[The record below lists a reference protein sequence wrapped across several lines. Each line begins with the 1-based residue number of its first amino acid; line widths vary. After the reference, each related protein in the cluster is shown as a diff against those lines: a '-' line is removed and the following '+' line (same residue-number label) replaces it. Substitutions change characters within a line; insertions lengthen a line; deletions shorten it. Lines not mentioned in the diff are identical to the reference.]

1 MNKQTTIH
9 KSIIF
14 PIVISIAFI
23 ITIQV
28 VYGYGQGQVNS
39 TDGKPYSFRN
49 ELINRIMNST
59 CIEKDLINGA
69 EKPTSVLY
77 LSTIEEIFKMCV
89 AQGSI
94 K

>member
-1 MNKQTTIH
+1 MNKQTTTH
-9 KSIIF
+9 KLIIF

-23 ITIQV
+23 ITMQV
-28 VYGYGQGQVNS
+28 VYGQGQVNNS
-39 TDGKPYSFRN
+39 TVGKPYSFRN

-59 CIEKDLINGA
+59 CTEKNLIIDA
-69 EKPTSVLY
+69 EKSTSVLY

>member
-1 MNKQTTIH
+1 MNKQPTTH

-14 PIVISIAFI
+14 PIVIPIAFF
-23 ITIQV
+23 ITMQV
-28 VYGYGQGQVNS
+28 VHGQGQVNNL
-39 TDGKPYSFRN
+39 TVGKPYSFRN

-59 CIEKDLINGA
+59 CTEKNLVIDA

-89 AQGSI
+89 AEGSI

>member
-23 ITIQV
+23 ITMQV
-28 VYGYGQGQVNS
+28 VYGQGQVDS

-59 CIEKDLINGA
+59 CIEKDLIIGA

>member
-1 MNKQTTIH
+1 MNKQPTTH

-14 PIVISIAFI
+14 PIVISIAFFI
-23 ITIQV
+23 IIQV
-28 VYGYGQGQVNS
+28 VHAQGQVNNL
-39 TDGKPYSFRN
+39 TVGKPYSFRN

-59 CIEKDLINGA
+59 CTEKRLVIGA

>member
-1 MNKQTTIH
+1 MQ
-9 KSIIF
+9 F
-14 PIVISIAFI
+14 
-23 ITIQV
+23 
-28 VYGYGQGQVNS
+28 VYGQEQVNS

-59 CIEKDLINGA
+59 CIEKDLIIGA

>member
-1 MNKQTTIH
+1 MNKQTTTH

-14 PIVISIAFI
+14 PTVISIAFI
-23 ITIQV
+23 ITMQV
-28 VYGYGQGQVNS
+28 VYGQGQVNNS
-39 TDGKPYSFRN
+39 TVGKPYSFRN

-59 CIEKDLINGA
+59 CTEKNLIIGA

>member
-1 MNKQTTIH
+1 MNKQPTTYL
-9 KSIIF
+9 SITF
-14 PIVISIAFI
+14 PIVVSIAFF
-23 ITIQV
+23 ITMQAV
-28 VYGYGQGQVNS
+28 YGQGQVNNL
-39 TDGKPYSFRN
+39 TVGKPYSFRN

-59 CIEKDLINGA
+59 CTEKNLVIDA

-89 AQGSI
+89 AEGSI

>member
-1 MNKQTTIH
+1 MNKQTTTH
-9 KSIIF
+9 NLIIF
-14 PIVISIAFI
+14 PILISIAFF
-23 ITIQV
+23 ITMQV
-28 VYGYGQGQVNS
+28 VYGQGQVNS
-39 TDGKPYSFRN
+39 TVGKPYSFRN

-59 CIEKDLINGA
+59 CTEKDLIIGA

>member
-1 MNKQTTIH
+1 MNKQPTTYL
-9 KSIIF
+9 SITF
-14 PIVISIAFI
+14 PIVISIAFF
-23 ITIQV
+23 ITMQAI
-28 VYGYGQGQVNS
+28 YGQGQVNNL
-39 TDGKPYSFRN
+39 TVGKPYSFRN

-59 CIEKDLINGA
+59 CTEKNLVIDA

-89 AQGSI
+89 AEGSI

>member
-1 MNKQTTIH
+1 MNKQTTTH
-9 KSIIF
+9 KLIIF
-14 PIVISIAFI
+14 PIVISIAFFI
-23 ITIQV
+23 AIQV
-28 VYGYGQGQVNS
+28 VYGQGQVNNL
-39 TDGKPYSFRN
+39 TVGKPYSFRN

-59 CIEKDLINGA
+59 CTEKNLIIDA

-89 AQGSI
+89 AQGSL

>member
-1 MNKQTTIH
+1 MNKQPTTH

-14 PIVISIAFI
+14 PIVISIAFF
-23 ITIQV
+23 ITTQAI
-28 VYGYGQGQVNS
+28 YGQGQVNNL
-39 TDGKPYSFRN
+39 TVGKPYSFRN

-59 CIEKDLINGA
+59 CTEKNLVIDA

-89 AQGSI
+89 AEGSI

>member
-23 ITIQV
+23 ITMQV
-28 VYGYGQGQVNS
+28 VYGQGQVNS

-59 CIEKDLINGA
+59 CIEKDLIIGA

-94 K
+94 Q

>member
-1 MNKQTTIH
+1 MNKQTTTH

-14 PIVISIAFI
+14 PIAISIAFI
-23 ITIQV
+23 VTMQV
-28 VYGYGQGQVNS
+28 VYGQGQVNS
-39 TDGKPYSFRN
+39 TVGKPYSFRN

-59 CIEKDLINGA
+59 CTEKDLIIGA

>member
-1 MNKQTTIH
+1 MSKQPTTH
-9 KSIIF
+9 QSIIF
-14 PIVISIAFI
+14 PIVISIAFF
-23 ITIQV
+23 ITMQV
-28 VYGYGQGQVNS
+28 VHAQGQVNNL
-39 TDGKPYSFRN
+39 TVGKPYSFRN

-59 CIEKDLINGA
+59 CTEKNLVIDA

-89 AQGSI
+89 AEGSI

>member
-1 MNKQTTIH
+1 MSKQPTTH
-9 KSIIF
+9 QSIIF

-23 ITIQV
+23 ITMQV
-28 VYGYGQGQVNS
+28 VHGQGQVNNL
-39 TDGKPYSFRN
+39 TVGKPYSFRN

-59 CIEKDLINGA
+59 CTEKNLVIDA

-89 AQGSI
+89 AEGSI

>member
-1 MNKQTTIH
+1 MNKQTTTH
-9 KSIIF
+9 KLIIF

-23 ITIQV
+23 ITMQV
-28 VYGYGQGQVNS
+28 VYGQGQVNNS
-39 TDGKPYSFRN
+39 TVGKPYSFRN

-59 CIEKDLINGA
+59 CTEKNLIIDA
-69 EKPTSVLY
+69 EKSTSVLY

-89 AQGSI
+89 AQGSL

>member
-1 MNKQTTIH
+1 MNKQTTTH

-14 PIVISIAFI
+14 PTVISIAFI
-23 ITIQV
+23 ITMQV
-28 VYGYGQGQVNS
+28 VYGQGQVNNS
-39 TDGKPYSFRN
+39 TVGKPYSFRN

-59 CIEKDLINGA
+59 CTEKNLIIDA

>member
-1 MNKQTTIH
+1 MNKQPTTH

-14 PIVISIAFI
+14 PIVISIAFFI
-23 ITIQV
+23 IIQV
-28 VYGYGQGQVNS
+28 VHAQGQVNNL
-39 TDGKPYSFRN
+39 TVGKPYSFRN

-59 CIEKDLINGA
+59 CTEKNLVIDA

-89 AQGSI
+89 AEGSI

>member
-1 MNKQTTIH
+1 MNKQTTTH
-9 KSIIF
+9 NLIIF
-14 PIVISIAFI
+14 PILISIAFF
-23 ITIQV
+23 ITMQV
-28 VYGYGQGQVNS
+28 VYSQGQVNS
-39 TDGKPYSFRN
+39 TVGKPYSFRN

-59 CIEKDLINGA
+59 CTEKDLIIGA

>member
-1 MNKQTTIH
+1 M
-9 KSIIF
+9 
-14 PIVISIAFI
+14 
-23 ITIQV
+23 QV
-28 VYGYGQGQVNS
+28 VHAQGQVNNL
-39 TDGKPYSFRN
+39 TVGKPYSFRN

-59 CIEKDLINGA
+59 CTEKNLVIDA

-89 AQGSI
+89 AEGSI

>member
-1 MNKQTTIH
+1 MNKQTTTH

-23 ITIQV
+23 ITMQV
-28 VYGYGQGQVNS
+28 VYGQGQVNS
-39 TDGKPYSFRN
+39 TVGKPYSFRS

-59 CIEKDLINGA
+59 CTEKNLIIGA
-69 EKPTSVLY
+69 EKPASVLY
-77 LSTIEEIFKMCV
+77 LSTIEEIFKICV

>member
-1 MNKQTTIH
+1 MNKQPTTH

-14 PIVISIAFI
+14 PIVISIAFF
-23 ITIQV
+23 ITMQV
-28 VYGYGQGQVNS
+28 VHAQGQVNNL
-39 TDGKPYSFRN
+39 TVGKPYSFRN

-59 CIEKDLINGA
+59 CTEKNLVIDA

-89 AQGSI
+89 AEGSI

>member
-1 MNKQTTIH
+1 MNKQPTTR
-9 KSIIF
+9 KSIVF
-14 PIVISIAFI
+14 PIVISIAFF
-23 ITIQV
+23 ITMQV
-28 VYGYGQGQVNS
+28 VHAQGQVNNL
-39 TDGKPYSFRN
+39 TVGKPYSFRN

-59 CIEKDLINGA
+59 CTEKNLVIDA

-89 AQGSI
+89 AEGSI

>member
-1 MNKQTTIH
+1 MNKQPTTH

-14 PIVISIAFI
+14 PIVNSIAFF
-23 ITIQV
+23 ITMQV
-28 VYGYGQGQVNS
+28 VHAQGQVNNL
-39 TDGKPYSFRN
+39 TVGKPYSFRN

-59 CIEKDLINGA
+59 CTEKNLVIDA

-89 AQGSI
+89 AEGSI

>member
-1 MNKQTTIH
+1 MNKQPTTH
-9 KSIIF
+9 HSIIF
-14 PIVISIAFI
+14 PIVISIAFF
-23 ITIQV
+23 ITMQAV
-28 VYGYGQGQVNS
+28 YGQGQVNNL

-59 CIEKDLINGA
+59 CTEKRLIIGA
-69 EKPTSVLY
+69 EKPTSLLY

-89 AQGSI
+89 AEGSI

>member
-1 MNKQTTIH
+1 MNKQPTTYL
-9 KSIIF
+9 SITF
-14 PIVISIAFI
+14 PIVISIAFF
-23 ITIQV
+23 ITMQAV
-28 VYGYGQGQVNS
+28 YGQGQVNNL

-59 CIEKDLINGA
+59 CTEKNLVIDA

-89 AQGSI
+89 AEGSI

>member
-1 MNKQTTIH
+1 MNKQPTTH

-14 PIVISIAFI
+14 PIVISIAFFI
-23 ITIQV
+23 IIQV
-28 VYGYGQGQVNS
+28 VHAQGQVNNL
-39 TDGKPYSFRN
+39 TVGKPYSFRN

-59 CIEKDLINGA
+59 CTEKRLIIDA

-77 LSTIEEIFKMCV
+77 LSTIEEIFKKCV
-89 AQGSI
+89 AEGSI

>member
-1 MNKQTTIH
+1 MNKQTTTH

-14 PIVISIAFI
+14 PIVISIAFF
-23 ITIQV
+23 ITMQV
-28 VYGYGQGQVNS
+28 VYGQGQVNS
-39 TDGKPYSFRN
+39 TVGKPYSFRN

-59 CIEKDLINGA
+59 CTEKDLIIGA

>member
-1 MNKQTTIH
+1 MNKETTTH
-9 KSIIF
+9 KSILF

-23 ITIQV
+23 ITMQAV
-28 VYGYGQGQVNS
+28 YGQGQINS

-59 CIEKDLINGA
+59 CIEKDLIIGA

>member
-1 MNKQTTIH
+1 MNKLTTTH
-9 KSIIF
+9 QSIIF
-14 PIVISIAFI
+14 PIVISSIAFF

-28 VYGYGQGQVNS
+28 VYGQGQVNNL
-39 TDGKPYSFRN
+39 TVGKPYSFRN
-49 ELINRIMNST
+49 ELINRIINST
-59 CIEKDLINGA
+59 CTEKSLIIGA

>member
-23 ITIQV
+23 ITMQV
-28 VYGYGQGQVNS
+28 VYGQGQVNS
-39 TDGKPYSFRN
+39 TNGKPYSFRN

-59 CIEKDLINGA
+59 CIEKALIIGA

>member
-1 MNKQTTIH
+1 MNKQPTTH

-14 PIVISIAFI
+14 PIVISIAFF
-23 ITIQV
+23 ITMQV
-28 VYGYGQGQVNS
+28 VHAQGQVNNL
-39 TDGKPYSFRN
+39 TVGKPYSFRN

-59 CIEKDLINGA
+59 CTEKNLVIDA

-77 LSTIEEIFKMCV
+77 LSTIEEIFKKCV
-89 AQGSI
+89 AEGSI